1 MPYLKKTG
9 EHEKSYRLLKGY
21 GLNAV
26 KLAEIAGISEPTAR
40 KRLKNPGLLTGNDW
54 LNISRKCHIPVEEIR
69 NVFLS

>member
-1 MPYLKKTG
+1 MPHIKRVG
-9 EHEKSYRLLKGY
+9 EHEKSKRVLKGY
-21 GLNAV
+21 EINAV
-26 KLAEIAGISEPTAR
+26 KLAAMIGVSEPTAR